1 MIFMTYSLIIPVF
14 AGWIAGLIINYMADV
29 LPATRK
35 LSVPTCHRC
44 GGHYTT
50 LSYLL
55 FQKCG
60 DGHPRSRR
68 AWIMQF
74 LGIAASLYI
83 WIEPPT
89 KLGYL
94 LGLILTVY
102 FGVVFII
109 DLEHRL
115 ILHPTSIFGSLL
127 GLLVGVTARGL
138 KTTLV
143 GGLAGLAIMLVFY
156 FLGVLFA
163 RYRAAR
169 MRRAGI
175 ESDDEEALGA
185 GDVILVAILG
195 MMVGWP
201 LIWFGLLSGILLG
214 GAVSLLIVLWLVVS
228 RKYGENALM
237 LFIPFGP
244 YFITSAYLI
253 IFFPEW
259 LAKIIPD

>member
-14 AGWIAGLIINYMADV
+14 AGWIAGLIINYLADV

-35 LSVPTCHRC
+35 LSIPACLQC
-44 GGHYTT
+44 GGHYKT
-50 LSYLL
+50 LPYLL

-68 AWIMQF
+68 AWIVQF
-74 LGIAASLYI
+74 LSIAASLYI
-83 WIEPPT
+83 WVEPPS

-94 LGLILTVY
+94 PGLILSVY
-102 FGVVFII
+102 FGLVFII

-127 GLLVGVTARGL
+127 GLVVGITAHGL
-138 KTTLV
+138 KAALA
-143 GGLAGLAIMLVFY
+143 GGLGGLAIMLVFY
-156 FLGVLFA
+156 FFGVLFA
-163 RYRAAR
+163 RYRAGR

-175 ESDDEEALGA
+175 EPDDEEALGA

-195 MMVGWP
+195 LMLGWP

-228 RKYGENALM
+228 RKYGEKALM
-237 LFIPFGP
+237 FFIPFGP

-253 IFFPEW
+253 IFFPVW
-259 LAKIIPD
+259 LAKMIPD